1 MAYLKFLDGT
11 LLVRLIEPLELR
23 LKRRRG
29 AAKICLCDHA
39 LRAAWLQEI
48 VPLTPEGLTTS
59 PHLTELAGHLAESA
73 VGYFL
78 GSLVNLDVAHFP
90 ERGGEPE
97 VDFVVTVGEQRIPIE
112 VKYRR
117 RIDHEDTV
125 GLRAFMEKPYYNAP
139 FAVLV
144 TLTDD
149 VGSDDPRIVSMPLS
163 SLLLMR

>member
-1 MAYLKFLDGT
+1 M
-11 LLVRLIEPLELR
+11 
-23 LKRRRG
+23 
-29 AAKICLCDHA
+29 
-39 LRAAWLQEI
+39 
-48 VPLTPEGLTTS
+48 
-59 PHLTELAGHLAESA
+59 
-73 VGYFL
+73 GYFL